1 MKICHFLRRV
11 LPAVVLLG
19 MTAAGASGQSPG
31 LSLPAVDSLF
41 AAGRYDSVTAVMPG
55 MLERARSAG
64 DSATVAHLLVLR
76 GRMELARDA
85 RRAEATLEAARLTA
99 EAAGDTADWS
109 DALGFKSIATAFLG
123 RYEESIELNRKRL
136 VLCVS
141 SGDLAGEAW
150 ARTGLGYV
158 YLKTGRFEDAE
169 SEYSRAAEVFERG
182 GRTHEAL
189 IALVGL
195 GRALNALKR
204 PDAAREVYRR
214 VLETS
219 IGIGD
224 AARESEALNNL
235 GNLEYHYGDMAVAAQ
250 YLQRAYELNLSIGDE
265 RGTIVPATNVALAK
279 SYLGQYSDAAAIL
292 LETLERCERRG
303 YRDLAGMVLCTL
315 GQVRLSQGRPNE
327 SARIYRRA
335 LLLGQGLSRKQRD
348 DAAYGLAR
356 ALATGGKADSAAV
369 VLAEAL
375 DNGPLAE
382 FEPGMGQ
389 YLSRCLRRLGRKNEA
404 LRRAKAAVAAAQR
417 TESLENRFLT
427 SLELGA
433 AYRETGDLR
442 SSRDWYLRAVETL
455 EDFRLSTGVLEWR
468 EAHGR
473 IRDLVDGGRVLLE
486 YPPEDSF
493 EKRAAALFDLLQRFK
508 ARTLA
513 ERMTAHG
520 RSLDEDEKE
529 GAVRTIRL
537 SALMEEV
544 LQPGDLF
551 IDFAVGDSV
560 TFLFAVDSGS
570 FRLVELPGRDSG
582 LAEKIS
588 FFLEGLG
595 SPPGCEG
602 GSYISEEEIARIG
615 GAVYRLLL
623 GEVDDMI
630 GLAKRILISPDSYL
644 GAVPFGVLPGPG
656 RDRALRLVDS
666 FDIEYLPSATVLAL
680 LRDRSAGSEER
691 ASPGSLLAL
700 LPAGNAGMKGAA
712 REVSTIAGMLERVS
726 IREGKPDLDSLG
738 AGPDGFEVV
747 HVAAHFVA
755 NNEKPW
761 FSGILLGPGPR
772 EAAGPHGPG
781 SGGGAGAGVPVD
793 PYLRAKD
800 IAARTIPA
808 RLAVLSGCESAL
820 GRASSGEGVLGLTS
834 AFLSAGVPVVV
845 STSWPVDDDV
855 TAKLMTA
862 FYRGLAAGSPVSTAL
877 RLAKEEM
884 RNDPGTRHPFYWAGF
899 VVVGD
904 GSLDVAVRRSDPRLP
919 VRALTVILFM
929 LSLVVLVLFR
939 LDAYRRE
946 SGDQV

>member
-1 MKICHFLRRV
+1 MLLCFLLAFV
-11 LPAVVLLG
+11 TLG
-19 MTAAGASGQSPG
+19 TAAAEAAARPPG

-41 AAGRYDSVTAVMPG
+41 AAGRYDTVAAAIPG
-55 MLERARSAG
+55 MLETARSSG
-64 DSATVAHLLVLR
+64 DSAAVVHLLVLQ
-76 GRMELARDA
+76 GRMELAWDA

-99 EAAGDTADWS
+99 EAAGDTAGWS

-123 RYEESIELNRKRL
+123 RYEESVELNGKRL
-136 VLCVS
+136 ALCVR

-158 YLKTGRFEDAE
+158 YLKTGRFEEAE
-169 SEYSRAAEVFERG
+169 SEYARAAGVFERG
-182 GRTHEAL
+182 GRTHEQL

-195 GRALNALKR
+195 GRALNARKR
-204 PDAAREVYRR
+204 PDAARDVYRR

-219 IGIGD
+219 IEID
-224 AARESEALNNL
+224 DTARRSEALNNL

-250 YLQRAYELNLSIGDE
+250 YLQRAYELNLSIGDG
-265 RGTIVPATNVALAK
+265 RGAIVPATNVALAK

-292 LETLERCERRG
+292 LEALERCETRG

-315 GQVRLSQGRPNE
+315 GQVRLSQGRTNE

-335 LLLGQGLSRKQRD
+335 LALGEGLSRKQRD

-356 ALATGGKADSAAV
+356 ALASSGKADSAAA
-369 VLAEAL
+369 VLVDAL
-375 DNGPLAE
+375 DNGMLAE

-389 YLSRCLRRLGRKNEA
+389 YLSRCLRRLGRNEEA
-404 LRRAKAAVAAAQR
+404 LARALAAVDAARR
-417 TESLENRFLT
+417 TGSLEDRFLT
-427 SLELGA
+427 SLELCA
-433 AYRETGDLR
+433 AYRATGDPR
-442 SSRDWYLRAVETL
+442 ESRDWYLRSVDTL
-455 EDFRLSTGVLEWR
+455 EDFRLSTGALEWR

-473 IRDLVDGGRVLLE
+473 IRDLVDVGRVLLE

-493 EKRAAALFDLLQRFK
+493 ETRAAALFDLLQRFK

-513 ERMTAHG
+513 ERMTARG
-520 RSLDEDEKE
+520 QRRTENEE
-529 GAVRTIRL
+529 AGPVQTIRL

-551 IDFAVGDSV
+551 VDFAVGDSV
-560 TFLFAVDSGS
+560 TFLFAVDSRS

-588 FFLEGLG
+588 FFLEGLDR
-595 SPPGCEG
+595 PPGSDG
-602 GSYISEEEIARIG
+602 GVDISAEETARIG
-615 GAVYRLLL
+615 ASVSRLLL
-623 GEVDDMI
+623 GEVDNMVHS
-630 GLAKRILISPDSYL
+630 AKRILISPDSYL
-644 GAVPFGVLPGPG
+644 SAVPFGVLPAPGP
-656 RDRALRLVDS
+656 DRARLLMDAYE
-666 FDIEYLPSATVLAL
+666 IEYLPSATVLAL
-680 LRDRSAGSEER
+680 LRDRPAGRGDRASAG
-691 ASPGSLLAL
+691 GIVAL
-700 LPAGNAGMKGAA
+700 LPAGDAGMKGAA
-712 REVSTIAGMLERVS
+712 KEVSTIARMLEGVT

-738 AGPDGFEVV
+738 AGTDGFEVF

-761 FSGILLGPGPR
+761 FSGILLGAGPR
-772 EAAGPHGPG
+772 EAAGPSGTGVG
-781 SGGGAGAGVPVD
+781 SGEGAGVPVD

-808 RLAVLSGCESAL
+808 KLAVLSGCESAL

-855 TAKLMTA
+855 TATLMSA
-862 FYRGLAAGSPVSTAL
+862 FYRGLAAGSPVSIAL
-877 RLAKEEM
+877 TFAKKEI
-884 RNDPGTRHPFYWAGF
+884 RSDPRTSHPFYWAGF

-904 GSLDVAVRRSDPRLP
+904 GSLAVDIRPSDPRLP
-919 VRALTVILFM
+919 VPVLTVILFM
-929 LSLVVLVLFR
+929 LSVIVLVWFK
-939 LDAYRRE
+939 LDASRRE
-946 SGDQV
+946 SGGQV